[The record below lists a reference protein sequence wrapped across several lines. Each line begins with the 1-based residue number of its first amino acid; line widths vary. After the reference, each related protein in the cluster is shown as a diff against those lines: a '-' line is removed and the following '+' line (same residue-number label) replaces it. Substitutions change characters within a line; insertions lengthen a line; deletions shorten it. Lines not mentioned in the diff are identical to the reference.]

1 MNLRL
6 ILSFLRPNLFYK
18 IDSRSKNE
26 EEEENEQNERKDK
39 RKSSIKMV
47 TILLI
52 GWEGN
57 KDKSLRFDDSANSA
71 E

>member
-1 MNLRL
+1 MNFYELDRVRTPSMNLRL

-39 RKSSIKMV
+39 KV
-47 TILLI
+47 FHQNGHNT
-52 GWEGN
+52 
-57 KDKSLRFDDSANSA
+57 FDWKRRQQR
-71 E
+71 